1 MDRHLNM
8 EATHSLNKQPSLKT
22 SERLPSWDLT
32 PSQLSDVEM
41 LLTHAFY
48 PLQGFLNQLDYN
60 TVIRTMRLSSGE
72 LYPLPVTLDVS
83 LIFSKILSIGSSL
96 ELRDAEGV
104 LIAIM
109 TIESIWIP
117 DKQQEARLVF
127 ETSDSNH
134 PAVEHLLH
142 CSGDVYLGGK
152 LEKVALPTHYDYR
165 DVRHT
170 PKELKAEFKKRGW
183 QRILAYHTHQ
193 PMHRREQ
200 HETSQIA
207 RELDINLLIHAAV
220 GESQISSFDHFFSLR
235 CYTHLVKEYPQQ
247 TTLFSLLNLN
257 TQGAGSREALSH
269 ALIRKNYGCTHFI
282 VDEDDFSFVKPYEE
296 EIGIKIV
303 ALKASV
309 YVQER
314 SDYAPVVDVQA
325 QETVLTLSYPTF
337 LQHLHAGLA
346 LPDWFSYP
354 AILEEIRNAYPPRHQ
369 QGFTVFFTGLS
380 GSGKSTIANALRI
393 KLLERENRPVT
404 LLDGD
409 IVRKNLSSELS
420 FSQEHRNLNILR
432 IGFVANEITKNGGIA
447 ICAPIAPYQAIR
459 QQVRTTIEAIGGYIE
474 IHVATPI
481 AECERRDRKGLYAK
495 ARAGLIEHFTGVNDP
510 YEIPEKPDLRIDT
523 TEITADAC
531 AHQVLLTLEELG
543 FLKR

>member
-1 MDRHLNM
+1 
-8 EATHSLNKQPSLKT
+8 
-22 SERLPSWDLT
+22 
-32 PSQLSDVEM
+32 
-41 LLTHAFY
+41 
-48 PLQGFLNQLDYN
+48 
-60 TVIRTMRLSSGE
+60 
-72 LYPLPVTLDVS
+72 
-83 LIFSKILSIGSSL
+83 
-96 ELRDAEGV
+96 
-104 LIAIM
+104 
-109 TIESIWIP
+109 
-117 DKQQEARLVF
+117 
-127 ETSDSNH
+127 
-134 PAVEHLLH
+134 
-142 CSGDVYLGGK
+142 
-152 LEKVALPTHYDYR
+152 
-165 DVRHT
+165 
-170 PKELKAEFKKRGW
+170 
-183 QRILAYHTHQ
+183 
-193 PMHRREQ
+193 MHRLEQ
-200 HETSQIA
+200 HQTSQIA
-207 RELDINLLIHAAV
+207 HELDANLLIHAAV
-220 GESQISSFDHFFSLR
+220 GESQIGAFDHFFSMR
-235 CYTHLVKEYPQQ
+235 CYTHLLKEYPPQ
-247 TTLFSLLNLN
+247 TTLFSVLNLN
-257 TQGAGSREALSH
+257 IQGMGSREALYH

-314 SDYAPVVDVQA
+314 NDYVPVADVQA

-337 LQHLHAGLA
+337 LQHLRAGLV

-447 ICAPIAPYQAIR
+447 ICAPIAPYQNIR
-459 QQVRTTIEAIGGYIE
+459 QQVRATIERIGGYIE

-495 ARAGLIEHFTGVNDP
+495 ARAGLIKHFTGVNDP

-523 TEITADAC
+523 TQITADDC
-531 AHQVLLTLEELG
+531 AHQVLLKLEGLG
-543 FLKR
+543 FLKTKTTVHSSLNSVDEEKS